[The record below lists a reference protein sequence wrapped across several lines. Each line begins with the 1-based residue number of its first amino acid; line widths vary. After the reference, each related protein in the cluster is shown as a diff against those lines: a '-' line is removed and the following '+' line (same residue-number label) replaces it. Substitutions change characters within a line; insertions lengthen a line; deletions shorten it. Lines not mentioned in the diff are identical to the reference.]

1 MTPRN
6 SAAAQAAAIRA
17 GARKGP
23 WRRLL
28 VLLGVRTPGMRRAD
42 SRAFLWGHGAEGEEV
57 TARMLKALEARG
69 WAIRHDVRLRGR
81 RFNLDHVL
89 VPPCGTAVVVLDTKA
104 WHRGR
109 DWPTLLL
116 RGRVHCGTQD
126 RHDQVVKVAGY
137 AAAVQRALG
146 LPGVTVW
153 PLLVVHGSRIQ
164 GGRLEARVSGWDGV
178 VHVLGPDWLVPTL
191 LAAPKVRD
199 PRRADAV
206 LARVDSV
213 LRPYGE
219 GG

>member
-1 MTPRN
+1 MTVFGN
-6 SAAAQAAAIRA
+6 SAAREAAAIRA
-17 GARKGP
+17 RARRGL
-23 WRRLL
+23 WRR
-28 VLLGVRTPGMRRAD
+28 VTAALGVSPSARRAD
-42 SRAFLWGHGAEGEEV
+42 AVAARWDRGAAGEAATAALVAQLLAHG
-57 TARMLKALEARG
+57 
-69 WAIRHDVRLRGR
+69 WQIRHDVRLPGR
-81 RFNLDHVL
+81 RFNIDHIL
-89 VPPCGTAVVVLDTKA
+89 ISPCGTAIVVLDTKA